1 VLWYRMRPY
10 ERFEAWQL
18 AHQLFLA
25 VQKEIKSWPP
35 DERFAMVAQVRRS
48 SLSVAANLVEGSAK
62 RGPKE
67 FRRFVDIAIGSMA
80 ETEYLLRAAKDLGY
94 TSVDRWTQL
103 DDLVSRAG
111 RCLSGLARSLDGRG
125 GGPPGRPAA

>member
-1 VLWYRMRPY
+1 MRPY

-18 AHQLFLA
+18 AHQLFLS
-25 VQKEIKSWPP
+25 VQKEIKSWPV

-48 SLSVAANLVEGSAK
+48 SLSVAANIVEGSAK

-67 FRRFVDIAIGSMA
+67 FRRFLDIAMGSMA
-80 ETEYLLRAAKDLGY
+80 ETEYLLRAGKDLGY
-94 TSVDRWTQL
+94 VSADRWAPL
-103 DDLVSRAG
+103 DQLVSKAG

-125 GGPPGRPAA
+125 GGPPGRPTAGPP